1 MNQYQEDSREE
12 EICDGEHRPDGIC
25 RQTSD
30 SSENI
35 LVAVRILSGHRIVS
49 QCQRIYELPLREM
62 VTNESGCSN
71 PQ

>member
-1 MNQYQEDSREE
+1 MNQYQADSREE

-25 RQTSD
+25 SQTWD

-49 QCQRIYELPLREM
+49 LCQRTYELPLWEI